1 MQLFGRFSTTMHNPF
16 SLSLANKE
24 ILSILSM
31 NTCSMRLLSKGQKRN
46 SAWLYAAWLYDY
58 QIDVG
63 IILWHHHQLVMP
75 RIYSSQLIK
84 SPFIICQIMS
94 LVSTGP
100 LVSQVQGLK
109 GHFFFNFFVVHVADS
124 LSHITGYNYKSAA
137 FFKEAPHPLKETL
150 NLPSL

>member
-1 MQLFGRFSTTMHNPF
+1 MHNPF

-109 GHFFFNFFVVHVADS
+109 GHFFFQLFRCACSWFIISHHRLQLQISSFFQRGPPPTKGDTEFA
-124 LSHITGYNYKSAA
+124 
-137 FFKEAPHPLKETL
+137 
-150 NLPSL
+150 